1 MWIRD
6 WDKIAF
12 DSEDEAF
19 GDACMEML
27 TDGATGDYLQSY
39 VTYDKLLNWAMTQDG
54 FFDVFKDELY
64 KAQQD
69 YFNDS
74 YFEMEDNED
83 DGKINF
89 CKDV

>member
-6 WDKIAF
+6 WDEMAF

-27 TDGATGDYLQSY
+27 TDGATGDYLKPWVSY
-39 VTYDKLLNWAMTQDG
+39 DELLAWAMKQDG
-54 FFDVFKDELY
+54 FFEVFEDELS

-69 YFNDS
+69 YFNDF
-74 YFEMEDNED
+74 YFEMEDED
-83 DGKINF
+83 ED
-89 CKDV
+89 

>member
-6 WDKIAF
+6 WDEMAF

-27 TDGATGDYLQSY
+27 TDGATEDYLKPWISY
-39 VTYDKLLNWAMTQDG
+39 NRLATWAMKQDG
-54 FFDVFKDELY
+54 FFDTFEDELS

-69 YFNDS
+69 YFNDF
-74 YFEMEDNED
+74 YFEVEDED
-83 DGKINF
+83 ED
-89 CKDV
+89 C